1 MPVPGFESFMLPLLA
16 ALADGADHPMAE
28 LRERIAREMN
38 LGEDDRAELLPSG
51 KQAIFDNRLG
61 WAKTYLDKA
70 GLLVTVKRAVY
81 RITEDGRRLLSER
94 PPQISK
100 QTLVKFEKFR
110 SFIAARHDSEKS
122 DELAATASTGKQSM
136 PDAETG
142 ITPEETLENA
152 YQAIR
157 KKVEADL
164 LDAVKQASPQFFEKL
179 VVELLVKMGYGGSLE
194 DAGRALAVGKSH
206 DGGIDGIIK
215 EDHLGL
221 DAIYVQAKRWQA
233 TVGRPE
239 VQAFAGSLEGERARK
254 GIFLTT
260 STFSTEARDYVKRI
274 EKKIVLVNGAQL
286 AAYMFD
292 FNIGV
297 NGVSSFE
304 IKRVDGDYFSEE

>member
-1 MPVPGFESFMLPLLA
+1 MLPLLRVVE
-16 ALADGADHPMAE
+16 DGADHPVTE
-28 LRERIAREMN
+28 VRERIAREMR
-38 LGEDDRAELLPSG
+38 LTEGDRAELLPSG

-70 GLLVTVKRAVY
+70 GLIMTVKRGVY
-81 RITEDGRRLLSER
+81 RLTDDGRRLLAQK
-94 PPQISK
+94 PDHVSK
-100 QTLVKFEKFR
+100 QVLLQFDGFR
-110 SFIAARHDSEKS
+110 TFIQQRHD
-122 DELAATASTGKQSM
+122 DQSTEV
-136 PDAETG
+136 AEVVTVADPSA
-142 ITPEETLENA
+142 TPEETLEES

-179 VVELLVKMGYGGSLE
+179 VVELLVKMGYGGTLE
-194 DAGRALAVGKSH
+194 DAGRALAVGRSH

-239 VQAFAGSLEGERARK
+239 VQAFAGSLEGERGRK

-260 STFSTEARDYVKRI
+260 STFSNEAREFVKRI
-274 EKKIVLVNGAQL
+274 EKKIVLVDGPQL
-286 AAYMFD
+286 AGYMFD
-292 FNIGV
+292 FGIGV
-297 NGVSSFE
+297 NAVSNFE
-304 IKRVDGDYFSEE
+304 IKRLDGDYFSEE

>member
-1 MPVPGFESFMLPLLA
+1 MLPLLRV
-16 ALADGADHPMAE
+16 LEDGADHPMSEA
-28 LRERIAREMN
+28 RERIARETA
-38 LGEDDRAELLPSG
+38 LTEEDRAELLQSG

-70 GLLVTVKRAVY
+70 GVIATIKRGVY
-81 RITEDGRRLLSER
+81 RITDDGRRLLAQKPEHV
-94 PPQISK
+94 SK
-100 QTLVKFEKFR
+100 QVLLQFEQFR
-110 SFIAARHDSEKS
+110 GFVQQRPDDQSVVNGDEAAAKDLIA
-122 DELAATASTGKQSM
+122 
-136 PDAETG
+136 
-142 ITPEETLENA
+142 TPEETLEKS

-179 VVELLVKMGYGGSLE
+179 VVELLVKMGYGGTIE
-194 DAGRALAVGKSH
+194 DAGRALAVGRSH

-254 GIFLTT
+254 GVFMTT
-260 STFSTEARDYVKRI
+260 SSFSNEAREYVKRI
-274 EKKIVLVNGAQL
+274 EKKIVLVDGLQL
-286 AAYMFD
+286 AGYMFD
-292 FNIGV
+292 FGIGV
-297 NGVSSFE
+297 NPVSSFE
-304 IKRVDGDYFSEE
+304 IKRLDTDYFSEE

>member
-1 MPVPGFESFMLPLLA
+1 MPVPGFESFMLPLLR
-16 ALADGADHPMAE
+16 ALEDGADHPVSE
-28 LRERIAREMN
+28 VRERIAHEMA
-38 LGEDDRAELLPSG
+38 LTEKDRAELLPSG

-61 WAKTYLDKA
+61 WAKTYVEKA
-70 GLLVTVKRAVY
+70 GLMATVKRGVY
-81 RITEDGRRLLSER
+81 RITDDGRRLLAQK
-94 PPQISK
+94 PDAVNK
-100 QTLVKFEKFR
+100 QVLLKFDKFR
-110 SFIAARHDSEKS
+110 TFVQQRQDDQSSMADDAV
-122 DELAATASTGKQSM
+122 AATDPSV
-136 PDAETG
+136 
-142 ITPEETLENA
+142 TPEETLEKS

-164 LDAVKQASPQFFEKL
+164 LDAVRQASPQFFEKL
-179 VVELLVKMGYGGSLE
+179 VVELLVKMGYGGTLE
-194 DAGRALAVGKSH
+194 DAGRALAVGRSH

-260 STFSTEARDYVKRI
+260 STFSKEARDYVKRI
-274 EKKIVLVNGAQL
+274 ERKIVLVDGPQL
-286 AAYMFD
+286 AGYMFD
-292 FNIGV
+292 FGIGV
-297 NGVSSFE
+297 NPVSSFE